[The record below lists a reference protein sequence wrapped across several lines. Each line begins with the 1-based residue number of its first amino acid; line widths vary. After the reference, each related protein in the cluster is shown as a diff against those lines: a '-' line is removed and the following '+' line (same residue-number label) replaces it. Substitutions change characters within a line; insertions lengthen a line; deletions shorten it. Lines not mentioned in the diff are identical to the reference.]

1 MGIALIPY
9 DLPVSSCMIS
19 TTLHMLAYYNRC
31 SDVNCAADFGFAD
44 FTPKTKNKNNQGFQS
59 ELICVSTTTFK
70 CPTCETAF
78 LGHAMATD
86 DGMREMTER
95 SESDVAV
102 VDLEIYME
110 CSAIALLAT
119 MLTQRFR
126 TQVGKKKHCDNFEKF
141 AWFWWLIAGK
151 KKRLIYPKDFGAPTL
166 PKTDGSVWFL

>member
-1 MGIALIPY
+1 
-9 DLPVSSCMIS
+9 MIS